1 MRDIWKIKRVL
12 RRVDS
17 ELWESAAGATD
28 GSLSK
33 SQWRDRFLPH
43 VVQDTKDGEELREIL
58 YTIHRG
64 HKDEK

>member
-1 MRDIWKIKRVL
+1 MRIKRVL

-17 ELWESAAGATD
+17 ELWESAQGATH

-33 SQWRDRFLPH
+33 SQWRARFLPH
-43 VVQDTKDGEELREIL
+43 VVKDTNDGKELREIL

>member
-1 MRDIWKIKRVL
+1 MIKRVL
-12 RRVDS
+12 QRVDS
-17 ELWESAAGATD
+17 DLWESAQGTTH

-33 SQWRDRFLPH
+33 SQWRARFLPH
-43 VVQDTKDGEELREIL
+43 VVKDTNDGKELREIL

>member
-1 MRDIWKIKRVL
+1 MRDIVRIKRVL

-28 GSLSK
+28 GRLNK
-33 SQWRDRFLPH
+33 GKWRKRFLPH
-43 VVQDTKDGEELREIL
+43 VVEDTKDGKELREIL